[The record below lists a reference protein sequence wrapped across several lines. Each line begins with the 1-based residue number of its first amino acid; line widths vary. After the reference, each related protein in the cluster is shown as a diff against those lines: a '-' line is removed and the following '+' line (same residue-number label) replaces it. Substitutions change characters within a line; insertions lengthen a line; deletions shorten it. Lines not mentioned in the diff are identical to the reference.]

1 VVKIVE
7 NIKNNNNSV
16 KLVMKQNSTVECIS
30 EDSNPPAEFNW
41 YLGKPPSPLLHSP
54 QKIH

>member
-1 VVKIVE
+1 MVKIVE